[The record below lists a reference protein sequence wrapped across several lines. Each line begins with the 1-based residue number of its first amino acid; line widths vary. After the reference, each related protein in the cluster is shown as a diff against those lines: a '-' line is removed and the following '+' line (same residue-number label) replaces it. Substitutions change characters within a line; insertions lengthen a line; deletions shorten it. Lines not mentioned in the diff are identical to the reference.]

1 MNSPL
6 LIQLLQPAQSSFF
19 SRVPATGLNWNP
31 PSRLCAHHHA
41 AGKGFALFEALD
53 IFAEESGAE
62 EGDDAA
68 IEEEETDDGF
78 GPPAEV
84 VGDSEL

>member
-1 MNSPL
+1 M
-6 LIQLLQPAQSSFF
+6 
-19 SRVPATGLNWNP
+19 PATRLNWNP
-31 PSRLCAHHHA
+31 PSRLCAHHA

-53 IFAEESGAE
+53 IFAEESGTE
-62 EGDDAA
+62 EGDDV